1 MLYGYFNI
9 KIPSVVVAE
18 LMHGAYKSKFK
29 DKTLKETE
37 DFISDFDTVPFDYSA
52 AVSCGQIKTSLER
65 KGLVIGPN
73 DLLIAATVLSR
84 GGILVTNNTGEF
96 SRIDGLKL
104 EDWTL

>member
-1 MLYGYFNI
+1 MLYYLDTNICVTCMRKSIKTEALICRFMLYGYFNI

-52 AVSCGQIKTSLER
+52 AVSYGQIK
-65 KGLVIGPN
+65 N
-73 DLLIAATVLSR
+73 
-84 GGILVTNNTGEF
+84 F
-96 SRIDGLKL
+96 S
-104 EDWTL
+104 